1 MTLYQTTVVGL
12 GTADWRWTVTGNADF
27 EENVD
32 IAYEEWNS
40 TDHKWTVKQRIDGI
54 PAKVLKELSGHA
66 ENIAAMAE
74 VELEV

>member
-1 MTLYQTTVVGL
+1 MTMYQTTVIGI

-40 TDHKWTVKQRIDGI
+40 TDRAWKVKQKIDGV
-54 PAKVLKELSGHA
+54 PAKVLKLLADHSL
-66 ENIAAMAE
+66 NIADMAK
-74 VELEV
+74 LEIKA